1 MSQRVDNEPAYV
13 LHTHP
18 WKETSLIVEAF
29 TAGHGRIGLV
39 ARGARRAHAA
49 LRTRLLAFQPLGLSW
64 YGKGGLKTL
73 HAAEWL
79 GGALQLA
86 GRALIC
92 GFYVNELILKL
103 LPPEDPHEAL
113 YRRYEA
119 TLHALA
125 SAQDPQPVLRRF
137 ELDLLSALGYAQT
150 LDRTVGGETV
160 HPDRRYGYVFGQ
172 GVVEAAQ
179 TALNCSG
186 KALLDMAAGDY
197 SDPRTLAESKQFMR
211 ALINHY
217 LSDKPLHTRQLLLDL
232 QAL

>member
-29 TAGHGRIGLV
+29 TAGHGRVGLV
-39 ARGARRAHAA
+39 GRGARRAHSA
-49 LRTRLLAFQPLGLSW
+49 LRTRLLAFQPLRLSW

-73 HAAEWL
+73 HAAEWQ
-79 GGALQLA
+79 GGALQLV

-103 LPPEDPHEAL
+103 LPSDDPHEAL
-113 YRRYEA
+113 FRRYEQ

-125 SAQDPQPVLRRF
+125 AAADPQPVLRRF
-137 ELDLLSALGYAQT
+137 ELDLLSELGYAQT
-150 LDRTVGGETV
+150 LDRTVGGQPV
-160 HPDRRYGYVFGQ
+160 RADARYGYVFGQ
-172 GVVEAAQ
+172 GVVPAQ
-179 TALNCSG
+179 GAEPACSG
-186 KALLDMAAGDY
+186 KTLLDMAAGDF
-197 SDPRTLAESKQFMR
+197 SDPRTLAEGKQLMR
-211 ALINHY
+211 TLINHY
-217 LSDKPLHTRQLLLDL
+217 LGDKPLHTRQLLLDL

>member
-29 TAGHGRIGLV
+29 TAGHGRVALV
-39 ARGARRAHAA
+39 ARGARRAHAV

-73 HAAEWL
+73 HAAEWQ

-92 GFYVNELILKL
+92 GFYVNELVLKL
-103 LPPEDPHEAL
+103 LPPDDPHEAL
-113 YRRYEA
+113 FRRYA
-119 TLHALA
+119 QTLHALA
-125 SAQDPQPVLRRF
+125 AAVDPQPVLRRF
-137 ELDLLSALGYAQT
+137 ELDLLCELGYAQT
-150 LDRTVGGETV
+150 LDRTVAGEPV
-160 HPDRRYGYVFGQ
+160 RADARYGYVFGQ
-172 GVVEAAQ
+172 GVVPAQ
-179 TALNCSG
+179 GTEPACSG
-186 KALLDMAAGDY
+186 KALLDMAVGDY
-197 SDPRTLAESKQFMR
+197 SDPRTLAEGKQLMR

-217 LSDKPLHTRQLLLDL
+217 LGDKPLHTRQLLRDL

>member
-29 TAGHGRIGLV
+29 TAGHGRVALV

-49 LRTRLLAFQPLGLSW
+49 LRTRLLAFQPMGLSW
-64 YGKGGLKTL
+64 SGKGALKTL
-73 HAAEWL
+73 HSAEWQ

-103 LPPEDPHEAL
+103 LPPDDPHARL
-113 YRRYEA
+113 YRHYEQ
-119 TLHALA
+119 TLPALA
-125 SAQDPQPVLRRF
+125 MAQDPQPVLRRF
-137 ELDLLSALGYAQT
+137 ELALLTELGYAQT
-150 LDRTVGGETV
+150 LDRTVEGEAV
-160 HPDRRYGYVFGQ
+160 RAEEHYGYAFGQ
-172 GVVEAAQ
+172 GVVKDARAQ
-179 TALNCSG
+179 ITCSG

-197 SDPRTLAESKQFMR
+197 TDPRTLAQSKQLMR

-217 LSDKPLHTRQLLLDL
+217 LGDKPLHTRQLLLDL